1 MSGDHAE
8 HIHPAPTSFLRK
20 YVFSTDHKVIAKQ
33 FMWTGLIWLL
43 VGGGMAMLIR
53 WQLANPGMPVPFV
66 GKLLYARSG
75 GVIPP
80 DSYNTLFTMHG
91 TIMIFLGLTPLL
103 IGAFGN
109 FCIPL
114 MIGARDM
121 IFPTLNMLSFW
132 AVVIGAVV
140 AFYSLFVPLGAAEG
154 GWTAYPTLSGNIGT
168 PGQGETLWAIAV
180 FFIGASSIMGG
191 INYITTIIRLRAP
204 GMTWGRL
211 PLTIWGLF
219 FTAVLN
225 VLFLPVIGSAMI
237 LMVLDRS
244 FGTSF
249 FVPATISQGGGGDP
263 ILYQHLFWI
272 FGHPEVYILI
282 LPAWG
287 IISDLL
293 SFFARKPA
301 FAYKVTVG
309 AMMSVTILSAVVY
322 GHHMFTT
329 GMTAMLGESFMLLT
343 MVISVPGEILFFNWL
358 HTLWRGNLRFTSPM
372 LFSMG
377 VIFVFGLG
385 GLTGIYLATISTDIF
400 LHDTYFVVGHFHLTM
415 AASALFGAFA
425 GTYFWFPK
433 MFGRMMSERLA
444 KLHFWTTIIPLTAV
458 FCTMF
463 ISGYGGMPRRYY
475 SHVDAEYLRP
485 LQHLNTFTTTAAFI
499 LGASQLLFAWNF
511 LKSVFAGPKAS
522 VNPWEVGTLEW
533 TATTSPPPH
542 HNFDRIPVV
551 LSGPHEYSN
560 PAVRNRDWLPQ
571 TEALPP
577 GATGAGHSHGH
588 GPAAAVPRA

>member
-1 MSGDHAE
+1 MSGDH
-8 HIHPAPTSFLRK
+8 IHPEPTSFLRK
-20 YVFSTDHKVIAKQ
+20 HVFSTDHKIIARQ
-33 FMWTGLIWLL
+33 FMWMGLVWLL
-43 VGGGMAMLIR
+43 IGGGMAMIIR
-53 WQLANPGMPVPFV
+53 WQLANPGQPVPVV
-66 GKLLYARSG
+66 GQMFWGSSG
-75 GVIPP
+75 GVLPP

-132 AVVIGAVV
+132 TLVLGALV
-140 AFYSLFVPLGAAEG
+140 AFASLFVPLGAAEG
-154 GWTAYPTLSGNIGT
+154 GWTAYPTLSSTVGT
-168 PGQGETLWAIAV
+168 PGAGETMWAIAV
-180 FFIGASSIMGG
+180 FLIGASSIMGG
-191 INYITTIIRLRAP
+191 INYITTMIRLRAP
-204 GMTWGRL
+204 GMTYTRI
-211 PLTIWGLF
+211 PLTVWGLVL
-219 FTAVLN
+219 TAALN

-237 LMVLDRS
+237 LMVLDRV
-244 FGTSF
+244 FGTTF
-249 FVPATISQGGGGDP
+249 FVPASLTQGGAGDP
-263 ILYQHLFWI
+263 ILYQHLFWL

-301 FAYKVTVG
+301 FAYKVTLG
-309 AMMSVTILSAVVY
+309 AMVAVTVLSAVVY

-343 MVISVPGEILFFNWL
+343 MIISVPGEILFFNWL
-358 HTLWRGNLRFTSPM
+358 HTLWRGSLRLTSAM

-433 MFGRMMSERLA
+433 MFGRMLDERLG
-444 KLHFWTTIIPLTAV
+444 KLHFWGTIIPLTIV

-463 ISGYGGMPRRYY
+463 ISGWAGMPRRYY
-475 SHVDAEYLRP
+475 DHTDSVYLRP
-485 LQHLNTFTTTAAFI
+485 IQHLNVITSVAAFV
-499 LGASQLLFAWNF
+499 LGATQLIFAFNF
-511 LKSVFAGPKAS
+511 IKSRWWGAKAP
-522 VNPWEVGTLEW
+522 VNPWQVGTLEW
-533 TATTSPPPH
+533 TLPSPPAH
-542 HNFDRIPVV
+542 HNFDTIPVV
-551 LSGPHEYSN
+551 LSGPHEYSH
-560 PAVRNRDWLPQ
+560 PALKDRDWVMQ
-571 TEALPP
+571 TEPAPGELP
-577 GATGAGHSHGH
+577 GHAPH
-588 GPAAAVPRA
+588 GPGQPVGTHA

>member
-1 MSGDHAE
+1 MSGDH
-8 HIHPAPTSFLRK
+8 IHPEPTTFLAK
-20 YVFSTDHKVIAKQ
+20 YIFSKDHKVIAKQ
-33 FMWTGLIWLL
+33 FMWLGFAWLL
-43 VGGGMAMLIR
+43 VGGTMAMMIR
-53 WQLANPGMPVPFV
+53 WQLAYPGRAFPLL
-66 GKLLYARSG
+66 GHLLYPRSG

-80 DSYNTLFTMHG
+80 DGYNTLFTMHG

-109 FCIPL
+109 YCIPL

-132 AVVIGAVV
+132 AVVAGAAV

-154 GWTAYPTLSGNIGT
+154 GWTAYPTLSSNIGT
-168 PGQGETLWAIAV
+168 PGHGETYWAIAV
-180 FFIGASSIMGG
+180 FLIGASSIMGG
-191 INYITTIIRLRAP
+191 INYITTIVRLRAP

-211 PLTIWGLF
+211 PLTIWGLL

-237 LMVLDRS
+237 LMVLDRQ

-249 FVPATISQGGGGDP
+249 YVPATMSQGGGGDP

-287 IISDLL
+287 IISDIL

-309 AMMSVTILSAVVY
+309 AMAAVTVLSAVVY
-322 GHHMFTT
+322 GHHMFVT

-343 MVISVPGEILFFNWL
+343 MIISVPGEILFFNWL
-358 HTLWRGNLRFTSPM
+358 HTLWRGNLRFTTPM

-385 GLTGIYLATISTDIF
+385 GLTGIYLATISTDIY

-415 AASALFGAFA
+415 AASSLFGAFA

-433 MFGRMMSERLA
+433 MFGKMLSERLG
-444 KLHFWTTIIPLTAV
+444 KLHFWATIIPLTIV

-463 ISGYGGMPRRYY
+463 FSGYGGMPRRYY
-475 SHVDAEYLRP
+475 DHTDNPYTNE
-485 LQHLNTFTTTAAFI
+485 LQWLNVITSIAAFV
-499 LGASQLLFAWNF
+499 LGAAQLLFAWNVI
-511 LKSVFAGPKAS
+511 KTVAVGRQAAQ
-522 VNPWEVGTLEW
+522 NPWEVGTLEW
-533 TATTSPPPH
+533 TVPSPPPH
-542 HNFDRIPVV
+542 HNFDSLPLVHT
-551 LSGPHEYSN
+551 GPHEFSN
-560 PAVRNRDWLPQ
+560 PAIKDGKDWIYQ
-571 TEALPP
+571 TEPL
-577 GATGAGHSHGH
+577 AT
-588 GPAAAVPRA
+588 

>member
-1 MSGDHAE
+1 MSGDH
-8 HIHPAPTSFLRK
+8 IHPEPKSFWRK
-20 YVFSTDHKVIAKQ
+20 HVFSIDHKVIAKQ
-33 FMWTGLIWLL
+33 FMWLGLIWLL
-43 VGGGMAMLIR
+43 IGGAMAMIIR
-53 WQLANPGMPVPFV
+53 WQLSNPGQPVPLI
-66 GKLLYARSG
+66 GDLLWPRSG
-75 GVIPP
+75 GVVPP

-132 AVVIGAVV
+132 TIVLGSIV
-140 AFYSLFVPLGAAEG
+140 AFASLFVPLGAAEG
-154 GWTAYPTLSGNIGT
+154 GWTAYPTLSSNVGT
-168 PGQGETLWAIAV
+168 PGTGETLWAITV
-180 FFIGASSIMGG
+180 FLIGASSIMGG

-204 GMTWGRL
+204 GMTWTRL
-211 PLTIWGLF
+211 PLTVWGLL
-219 FTAVLN
+219 FTAILN

-237 LMVLDRS
+237 LMVLDRA

-249 FVPATISQGGGGDP
+249 YVPATITAGGAGDP
-263 ILYQHLFWI
+263 VLYQHLFWI

-287 IISDLL
+287 IVADLL

-301 FAYKVTVG
+301 FGYKVTVG
-309 AMMSVTILSAVVY
+309 AMAAVTILSAVVY

-343 MVISVPGEILFFNWL
+343 MIIPVPGEILFFNWL
-358 HTLWRGNLRFTSPM
+358 HTLWKGSLRFTTPM

-385 GLTGIYLATISTDIF
+385 GLTGLYLAVIGTDIF

-433 MFGRMMSERLA
+433 LFGRMMSEKLG
-444 KLHFWTTIIPLTAV
+444 KLHFWTTIIPLTIV

-463 ISGYGGMPRRYY
+463 ISGYSGMPRRYY
-475 SHVDAEYLRP
+475 DHTDAAYLQP
-485 LQHLNTFTTTAAFI
+485 LQHLNTYTSIAAFV
-499 LGASQLLFAWNF
+499 LGASQLIFAWNF
-511 LKSVFAGPKAS
+511 IQSRWFGAKAQT
-522 VNPWEVGTLEW
+522 NPWQVGTLEW
-533 TATTSPPPH
+533 TVPSPVPH
-542 HNFDRIPVV
+542 YNFETIPVV
-551 LSGPHEYSN
+551 VTGPHEFSHPN
-560 PAVRNRDWLPQ
+560 LRERDWLPQ
-571 TEALPP
+571 TEAMP
-577 GATGAGHSHGH
+577 AAE
-588 GPAAAVPRA
+588 PAAAKA

>member
-1 MSGDHAE
+1 MSGHD
-8 HIHPAPTSFLRK
+8 HIHPEPKSFLAK
-20 YVFSTDHKVIAKQ
+20 YIFSHDHKVIAKQ
-33 FMWTGLIWLL
+33 FLWFGLVWLL
-43 VGGGMAMLIR
+43 IGGFMAMLIR
-53 WQLANPGMPVPFV
+53 WQLANPGLPFPLV
-66 GKLLYARSG
+66 GEWLYPRSG

-91 TIMIFLGLTPLL
+91 TIMIFLGLTPVL

-132 AVVIGAVV
+132 TLVPGGLV
-140 AFYSLFVPLGAAEG
+140 AFYSLFVPLGGSEA
-154 GWTAYPTLSGNIGT
+154 GWTAYPTLSTTVGT
-168 PGQGETLWAIAV
+168 PGSGETLWAIAV
-180 FFIGASSIMGG
+180 FLIGASSIMGG

-204 GMTWGRL
+204 GMTWTKL
-211 PLTIWGLF
+211 PLTVWGLL
-219 FTAVLN
+219 FTAILN

-237 LMVLDRS
+237 LMVLDRV
-244 FGTSF
+244 FGTAF
-249 FVPATISQGGGGDP
+249 FLPATLSQGGGGDP

-287 IISDLL
+287 IVADLL

-301 FAYKVTVG
+301 FGYKITVG
-309 AMMSVTILSAVVY
+309 AMAAVTILSAVVY

-343 MVISVPGEILFFNWL
+343 MIISVPGEILFFNWL
-358 HTLWRGNLRFTSPM
+358 HTLWRGSLRTTTAMWFA
-372 LFSMG
+372 MG

-385 GLTGIYLATISTDIF
+385 GLTGIYLATISTDIY

-425 GTYFWFPK
+425 GIYFWFPK
-433 MFGRMMSERLA
+433 LFGRMLGEKLG
-444 KLHFWTTIIPLTAV
+444 KLHFWATIVPLTIV

-463 ISGYGGMPRRYY
+463 ASGWAGMPRRYY
-475 SHVDAEYLRP
+475 DHTDNPHTAA
-485 LQHLNTFTTTAAFI
+485 LQHYNVITTWAAFV
-499 LGASQLLFAWNF
+499 LGAAQLLFAWNF
-511 LKSVFAGPKAS
+511 IRSVAAGRKA
-522 VNPWEVGTLEW
+522 VQNPWEVGTLEW
-533 TATTSPPPH
+533 TIPSPAPYY
-542 HNFDRIPVV
+542 NFKTIPEVHT
-551 LSGPHEYSN
+551 GPHEFSH
-560 PAVRNRDWLPQ
+560 PALKDRDWIPQ
-571 TEALPP
+571 TERLP
-577 GATGAGHSHGH
+577 ATT
-588 GPAAAVPRA
+588 

>member
-1 MSGDHAE
+1 MSGDHIHAE
-8 HIHPAPTSFLRK
+8 PTGFLRK
-20 YVFSTDHKVIAKQ
+20 YVFSVDHKVIARQ
-33 FMWTGLIWLL
+33 FMWFGLVWLL
-43 VGGGMAMLIR
+43 VGGLMAMMIR
-53 WQLANPGMPVPFV
+53 WQLAHPGTPVPLI
-66 GKLLYARSG
+66 GKLLYPRGDGS
-75 GVIPP
+75 VPP
-80 DSYNTLFTMHG
+80 DGYNTLFTMHG

-121 IFPTLNMLSFW
+121 IFPLLNMLSFW
-132 AVVIGAVV
+132 TVVLGGLVG
-140 AFYSLFVPLGAAEG
+140 FYSLFVPLGAAEG
-154 GWTAYPTLSGNIGT
+154 GWTAYPTLSSTIGT
-168 PGQGETLWAIAV
+168 PGSGETLWAIAV
-180 FFIGASSIMGG
+180 FLIGASSIMGG
-191 INYITTIIRLRAP
+191 INYITTIVRLRAP
-204 GMTWGRL
+204 GMTWSKL
-211 PLTIWGLF
+211 PLTIWGMF
-219 FTAVLN
+219 FTAILN

-249 FVPATISQGGGGDP
+249 YVPATLNQSGGGDP

-309 AMMSVTILSAVVY
+309 AMAAVTVLSAVVY

-343 MVISVPGEILFFNWL
+343 MIISVPGEILFFNWL
-358 HTLWRGNLRFTSPM
+358 HTIWRGNLRLTTPM
-372 LFSMG
+372 LFSLG

-385 GLTGIYLATISTDIF
+385 GLTGIYLATISTDIY

-415 AASALFGAFA
+415 AASSLFGAFA
-425 GTYFWFPK
+425 ATYFWFPK
-433 MFGRMMSERLA
+433 MFGKMMSEKLG
-444 KLHFWTTIIPLTAV
+444 KLHFWATIIPLTVV

-463 ISGYGGMPRRYY
+463 ISGYAGMPRRYY
-475 SHVDAEYLRP
+475 NHTDVDYLRS
-485 LQHLNTFTTTAAFI
+485 LQHLNVLTSVSAFI
-499 LGASQLLFAWNF
+499 LGGAQLIFAFNF
-511 LKSVFAGPKAS
+511 IKSRWWGAKAS
-522 VNPWEVGTLEW
+522 VNPWDVGTLEW
-533 TATTSPPPH
+533 TIPSPPPH
-542 HNFDRIPVV
+542 HNYDTIPTVV
-551 LSGPHEYSN
+551 TGPHEYSH
-560 PAVRNRDWLPQ
+560 PDLKDRDWISQ
-571 TEALPP
+571 TEKLP
-577 GATGAGHSHGH
+577 A
-588 GPAAAVPRA
+588 

>member
-1 MSGDHAE
+1 MSGD

-20 YVFSTDHKVIAKQ
+20 HVFSVDHKVIAKQ
-33 FMWTGLIWLL
+33 FMWMGLIWLL
-43 VGGGMAMLIR
+43 IGGIMAMIIR
-53 WQLANPGMPVPFV
+53 WQLAYPGQPVP
-66 GKLLYARSG
+66 LLGQLLWPNSD
-75 GVIPP
+75 GVLPP

-132 AVVIGAVV
+132 TLVLGAGV
-140 AFYSLFVPLGAAEG
+140 AFASLFVPLGAAEG
-154 GWTAYPTLSGNIGT
+154 GWTAYPTLSSTIGT
-168 PGQGETLWAIAV
+168 PGDGETLWAIAV

-191 INYITTIIRLRAP
+191 INYVTTIIRLRAP
-204 GMTWGRL
+204 GMTWSRL
-211 PLTIWGLF
+211 PLTVWGLF
-219 FTAVLN
+219 FTSVLN

-237 LMVLDRS
+237 LMVLDRA

-249 FVPATISQGGGGDP
+249 FVPASITTSGAGDP
-263 ILYQHLFWI
+263 ILYQHLFWL

-287 IISDLL
+287 IVSDLL

-309 AMMSVTILSAVVY
+309 AMAAVTILSAVVY

-329 GMTAMLGESFMLLT
+329 GLTAMLGESFMLLT
-343 MVISVPGEILFFNWL
+343 MIISVPGEILFFNWL
-358 HTLWRGNLRFTSPM
+358 HTLWRGSLRLTTAM

-385 GLTGIYLATISTDIF
+385 GLTGIYLATISTDVF

-433 MFGRMMSERLA
+433 MFGRNLSEKLG
-444 KLHFWTTIIPLTAV
+444 KLHFWTTIIPLTTV

-463 ISGYGGMPRRYY
+463 VSGWAGMPRRYY
-475 SHVDAEYLRP
+475 DHTDNAYTQP
-485 LQHLNTFTTTAAFI
+485 LQHLNVLTSAAAFV
-499 LGASQLLFAWNF
+499 LGVSQLFFAWNF
-511 LKSVFAGPKAS
+511 LSSVKSGTKAAM
-522 VNPWEVGTLEW
+522 NPWQVGTLEW
-533 TATTSPPPH
+533 GIPSPPPH
-542 HNFDRIPVV
+542 HNFDHIPVV
-551 LSGPHEYSN
+551 LSGPHEYSH
-560 PAVRNRDWLPQ
+560 PKLKDRDWLPQ
-571 TEALPP
+571 TEKLP
-577 GATGAGHSHGH
+577 S
-588 GPAAAVPRA
+588 